1 MITVK
6 EKSLFRQS
14 LRMKE
19 QTEWTVKSGII
30 LYMDTT
36 KIKKLLKFLYEIVG
50 LLIIFFV
57 FFNCFQGTVVIGK
70 VESGSCSKGQT
81 LAVYPN
87 RQEVKV
93 DQVIIM

>member
-1 MITVK
+1 MSFPAK
-6 EKSLFRQS
+6 LKDEG
-14 LRMKE
+14 
-19 QTEWTVKSGII
+19 TVKSGMVI
-30 LYMDTT
+30 YTDTT
-36 KIKKLLKFLYEIVG
+36 KIKKNFKNSLRNCWVSNHF
-50 LLIIFFV
+50 

-93 DQVIIM
+93 DQVIIT